1 MKKNVLAFVFFSA
14 FAVVVNSSCTKVPEA
29 CITTDKKTDRFVVNE
44 EIHFHANCSQNAES
58 FVWRFE
64 NNAVGHK
71 DGIIITRESVKFRF
85 SRPGRHLVKLEAK
98 GGNHSSEAFMTV
110 YVYEN

>member
-1 MKKNVLAFVFFSA
+1 MKKNVLAFVLHSA
-14 FAVVVNSSCTKVPEA
+14 LIVVGTSSCTKVPEA
-29 CITTDKKTDRFVVNE
+29 CITTDKKTDRLVVNE
-44 EIHFHANCSQNAES
+44 EIHFHANCSQNAET
-58 FVWRFE
+58 FVWRFD
-64 NNAVGHK
+64 NNAIGHK

-98 GGNHSSEAFMTV
+98 GGNQTSEALITV